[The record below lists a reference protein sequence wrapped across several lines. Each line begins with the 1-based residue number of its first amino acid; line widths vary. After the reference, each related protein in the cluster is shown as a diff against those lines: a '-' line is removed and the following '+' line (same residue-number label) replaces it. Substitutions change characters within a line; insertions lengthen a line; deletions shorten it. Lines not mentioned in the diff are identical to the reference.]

1 MPERL
6 YGVKQTCSYLGI
18 SRTTLYRL
26 MKDGELVA
34 MTIYGKLLFDK
45 NDLDGFI
52 EKAKEKGKAGDKQP
66 RS

>member
-6 YGVKQTCSYLGI
+6 YGVKETCSYLGI

-52 EKAKEKGKAGDKQP
+52 EKAKQKGRAGDK
-66 RS
+66 